1 MTLNRQQ
8 QRRLLA
14 AAAKRYPQPLLS
26 GAEVTLQSPEA
37 IVNLVYLEE
46 HALLRLKKSVNAFG
60 EVSIGAA
67 YATAKGLDFLQE
79 DGGLSA
85 ILGVVTVKL
94 HDETIKDLLAMK
106 IQESD
111 LPQAEKQRWLDQL
124 RELPAETTKHLVL
137 KLVDLGLEKAPDAL
151 SAIGR
156 LLGFAL

>member
-1 MTLNRQQ
+1 M
-8 QRRLLA
+8 LA
-14 AAAKRYPQPLLS
+14 IAASKYPAPVLADDGIDFS
-26 GAEVTLQSPEA
+26 NSDC
-37 IVNLVYLEE
+37 IRNLVYLEE
-46 HALLRLKKSVNAFG
+46 HDLLRLFKSELMSGDVVVG
-60 EVSIGAA
+60 SVQ
-67 YATAKGLDFLQE
+67 ATAKGMDFLEE

-94 HDETIKDLLAMK
+94 HDETIKDLLALK

-111 LPQAEKQRWLDQL
+111 LPPTEKQRWLDQL

-156 LLGFAL
+156 LLGVAL

>member
-1 MTLNRQQ
+1 MTLNRQL
-8 QRRLLA
+8 QRQLLA
-14 AAAKRYPQPLLS
+14 AAAAKYPAPLLEDE
-26 GAEVTLQSPEA
+26 GVVLEDPAAV
-37 IVNLVYLEE
+37 INLVYLEE
-46 HALLRLKKSVNAFG
+46 HALLRLVKSQYADG
-60 EVSIGAA
+60 TVSVGAV

-94 HDETIKDLLAMK
+94 HDETIKDLLALK